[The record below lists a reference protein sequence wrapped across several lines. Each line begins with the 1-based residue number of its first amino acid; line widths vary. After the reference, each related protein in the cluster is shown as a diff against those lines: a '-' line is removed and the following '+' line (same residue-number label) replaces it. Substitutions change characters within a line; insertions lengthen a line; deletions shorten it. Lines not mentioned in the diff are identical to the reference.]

1 MGMIPNIESLAESKT
16 CVEVT
21 GMLGND
27 FAEIQDMHTNGGYS
41 FMNAL
46 LNKVSVEVEVSLAA
60 DLPDKAK
67 MVFAPILGMRDQEA
81 DMIFNLAKVYQKLDV
96 NF

>member
-16 CVEVT
+16 CLELT
-21 GMLGND
+21 AMLGND
-27 FAEIQDMHTNGGYS
+27 WAEIQDMHTNGGYS

-46 LNKVSVEVEVSLAA
+46 FNKVSVNLQVSLAA

-67 MVFAPILGMRDQEA
+67 
-81 DMIFNLAKVYQKLDV
+81 
-96 NF
+96 

>member
-16 CVEVT
+16 CLELT
-21 GMLGND
+21 AMLGND

-41 FMNAL
+41 FMLSL
-46 LNKVSVEVEVSLAA
+46 LNKVSVELELSVPA

-67 MVFAPILGMRDQEA
+67 
-81 DMIFNLAKVYQKLDV
+81 
-96 NF
+96 